1 MTLGD
6 LIGRLT
12 EDGVAEETIAALGDP
27 SLLERSTSAAHATG
41 MSTGAYAAQCVHSF
55 TSTAGDEAWLAL
67 MGRCQGRKD
76 PGLAALAYI
85 LETTLPRQ

>member
-12 EDGVAEETIAALGDP
+12 EDGVAEEAIAALGNP
-27 SLLERSTSAAHATG
+27 SLLSRTTSAGHAAG
-41 MSTGAYAAQCVHSF
+41 MSTGAFAARCVHAF
-55 TSTAGDEAWLAL
+55 ANTAGDEAWLAL
-67 MGRCQGRKD
+67 MGRCQGRED